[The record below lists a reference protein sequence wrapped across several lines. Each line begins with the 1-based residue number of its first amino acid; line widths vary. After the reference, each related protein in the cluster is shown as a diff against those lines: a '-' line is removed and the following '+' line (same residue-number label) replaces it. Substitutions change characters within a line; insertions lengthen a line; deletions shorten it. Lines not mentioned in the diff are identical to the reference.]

1 MLSEEYKSQLSTLHK
16 KAFGSNKELH
26 PEVKKLLDSNKIQSL
41 LDFGC
46 GKGLISN
53 AIKEQYP
60 TIDLY
65 SYDPITSPIELPNKV
80 DMIFSSDVI
89 EHIEPEYL
97 DETLDMLFS
106 TATKVQYHLIAC
118 NPAKKTLPD
127 GRNAHL
133 IIEKPS
139 WWRDKLAKYGW
150 TFEYEYINEY
160 DAQPKKGPSIHV
172 VKYIVVLRNNQ

>member
-1 MLSEEYKSQLSTLHK
+1 MLSNEYKSQLKLLHK

-26 PEVKKLLDSNKIQSL
+26 PEAKKILDSNNVQSL

-53 AIKEQYP
+53 TIKEQYP
-60 TIDLY
+60 DINLY
-65 SYDPITSPIELPNKV
+65 SYDPITSPIELPKKV

-89 EHIEPEYL
+89 EHIEPEHL
-97 DETLDMLFS
+97 DETLDMLFN

-118 NPAKKTLPD
+118 SPAKKNLPD

-133 IIEKPS
+133 IIEKPK
-139 WWRDKLAKYGW
+139 WWKQKLSKYGW
-150 TFEYEYINEY
+150 TFEYEEIQKR
-160 DAQPKKGPSIHV
+160 DVQRKDKILHV
-172 VKYIVVLRNNQ
+172 VKYIVVLRNTQ